1 VRTCLRGRYACIRAE
16 QDRLR
21 MVAYEQAQWIAF
33 AFHDPSNPP
42 KFRSLSD
49 TVRADADD
57 RQRMVDNEKV
67 RAWFLAR
74 SQLKVV

>member
-1 VRTCLRGRYACIRAE
+1 MRGRNVAMRE
-16 QDRLR
+16 DQDRLR

-33 AFHDPSNPP
+33 AFHDPNNPP
-42 KFRSLSD
+42 KFRPLSE
-49 TVRADADD
+49 TARADADA